1 MSVFDDFTK
10 EAEAAIDSARSA
22 IMDVADSLNL
32 GGTTQKPAHKLVM
45 MKNHMDWR
53 EQFLLTDGGR
63 NIVYVGL
70 PEKKTRSVRINS
82 RVNKAAAD
90 VLFSK
95 KRVFKDGLG
104 VSIHVYQPEF
114 SFDIDFDNKGILFS
128 IEDFSII
135 SLKNNHFFVKDGD
148 VDAIDVYKRLGSFEA
163 TYCDPKY
170 EYLAAA
176 LLVALYVNKKW

>member
-10 EAEAAIDSARSA
+10 EAEAAIDSARTA
-22 IMDVADSLNL
+22 IIDIADSI
-32 GGTTQKPAHKLVM
+32 TTGIGSEKPKYRLTM
-45 MKNHMDWR
+45 MKNRMDWK
-53 EQFLLTDGGR
+53 EQFLITDGGR
-63 NIVYVGL
+63 NILYVGL
-70 PEKKTRSVRINS
+70 PEKRTRSVRVNS
-82 RVNKAAAD
+82 RTNKAAAD

-95 KRVFKDGLG
+95 KRIFKDGLS
-104 VSIHVYQPEF
+104 VNIHVFQPDFTFE
-114 SFDIDFDNKGILFS
+114 IDFDNKGILFG

-148 VDAIDVYKRLGSFEA
+148 LDAVNVYKRLGSFEA
-163 TYCDPKY
+163 TYADPKY